1 VIYHPDMIRRPMVV
15 TAAAALVFA
24 GTAAV
29 AHAEPRS
36 ACRYTLTPPHV
47 VQLSDTNAV
56 TAILSP
62 AGCDRSTAY
71 LSVACVQLQGSGG
84 PGQCAQGQ
92 GILPAQV
99 FYQPYR
105 PGATYVST
113 GRGCA
118 STGNPPQPVCQPTG
132 PLTATL

>member
-1 VIYHPDMIRRPMVV
+1 MVL
-15 TAAAALVFA
+15 TAGAAVLALA

-29 AHAEPRS
+29 AGAEPS
-36 ACRYTLTPPHV
+36 PPACAYTLSPPQV
-47 VQLSDTNAV
+47 VQLSGTNVV
-56 TAILSP
+56 TATLSP
-62 AGCDRSTAY
+62 AACDRPIAY
-71 LSVACVQLQGSGG
+71 LTVACVQLQGSDG
-84 PGQCAQGQ
+84 PGQCAAAE

-105 PGATYVST
+105 PGATYIAT

-118 STGNPPQPVCQPTG
+118 NTGNPPQPVCQPMG